1 MIIILNLCYYTD
13 VLGVGALTNHLSKHH
28 RDVWDTYVLKRDAK
42 KTAVEDA
49 KKSEQYSCEME
60 NAALHFTD
68 MRSNAGQ
75 LTFLNQVYAHPLQ
88 WL

>member
-1 MIIILNLCYYTD
+1 M
-13 VLGVGALTNHLSKHH
+13 
-28 RDVWDTYVLKRDAK
+28 LKRDAK

-49 KKSEQYSCEME
+49 KKSEQSSCEME
-60 NAALHFTD
+60 NAALRFTD

-75 LTFLNQVYAHPLQ
+75 LTFLNQVYAHSL

>member
-28 RDVWDTYVLKRDAK
+28 RDVWETYVLKRDAK

-49 KKSEQYSCEME
+49 KKSEQCWS
-60 NAALHFTD
+60 TD
-68 MRSNAGQ
+68 FSESGKSASIVVVE
-75 LTFLNQVYAHPLQ
+75 LIIAPSS
-88 WL
+88 

>member
-28 RDVWDTYVLKRDAK
+28 RDAWETDVLERDAK

-49 KKSEQYSCEME
+49 KKSEQSSCEME
-60 NAALHFTD
+60 NAALRFTD

-75 LTFLNQVYAHPLQ
+75 LTFLNQVKAYPL

>member
-28 RDVWDTYVLKRDAK
+28 RHVWDTYGHIMLKRDAK

-49 KKSEQYSCEME
+49 KKSEQSSCEME
-60 NAALHFTD
+60 NAALRFTD
-68 MRSNAGQ
+68 MRSNAGHGMSHSS
-75 LTFLNQVYAHPLQ
+75 YYDHSS
-88 WL
+88 